1 MKIIFANAGT
11 EAPFQYA
18 TWAKAEPNAR
28 ELFHGGTLHIG
39 EPGVASPALVEVRL
53 TVGAFAR
60 DPVVSGGTL
69 TNRTDKSVF
78 VQVGDYASLAEFAVD
93 LSAITGPKRVGTP
106 VQIEVFADG
115 ELIRTITLGYI
126 GGVSTT
132 VVPFFNP
139 PTNPRQQTIL
149 VLNNHE
155 NHNCVRVIAVDPVG
169 AVLHGAMTLDSLGAV
184 RRGDL
189 AVLAPGEQLVLEAD
203 KLYQAVDAV
212 PIAGNKLRL
221 IVCSSAPLTVVS
233 KVRDSDSG
241 IMCDNGVS
249 YV

>member
-11 EAPFQYA
+11 EAPFYYA
-18 TWAKAEPNAR
+18 TWVKAEPNAR
-28 ELFHGGTLHIG
+28 ELSHAGTLHIG
-39 EPGVASPALVEVRL
+39 EPGVASPALIEVRL
-53 TVGAFAR
+53 TVGDFAR

-78 VQVGDYASLAEFAVD
+78 VQVGDYASLTEFVVD
-93 LSAITGPKRVGTP
+93 LSSIVGAQRVGTP
-106 VQIEVFADG
+106 VQINVFSDG
-115 ELIRTITLGYI
+115 ALVRTITLGFI
-126 GGVSTT
+126 RGVSTAA
-132 VVPFFNP
+132 VPFFNP
-139 PTNPRQQTIL
+139 PTNPRQQTTL

-155 NHNCVRVIAVDPVG
+155 NDNWFRIIAVD
-169 AVLHGAMTLDSLGAV
+169 AAGAV
-184 RRGDL
+184 RSGSAYLLPSGRQITLGAAALYADVG
-189 AVLAPGEQLVLEAD
+189 AAPVE
-203 KLYQAVDAV
+203 
-212 PIAGNKLRL
+212 GNKLRL